1 MFGCASGHGCGLIE
15 RGGLKAHFFVATVIY
30 RRGNE
35 GNRQFG
41 MNPQGDIERL
51 IEPSIAALGYQL
63 VRVRL
68 TGGEPQVLQIMAER
82 ADSDGLDCGMNVDHC
97 AQISRTISA
106 VLDVEDPIPGAYSLE
121 VSSPGIDRP
130 LTCLADYCRFSGFD
144 AKVEMRSPIDGRKR
158 FKGELQGVAD
168 AAIVIRVED
177 RQLTL
182 PFNEVAQAK
191 LILTDKLVSAVTRD
205 AAGANAN

>member
-1 MFGCASGHGCGLIE
+1 MAIH
-15 RGGLKAHFFVATVIY
+15 
-30 RRGNE
+30 RRGE
-35 GNRQFG
+35 DGNRQFG
-41 MNPQGDIERL
+41 MNPQGEIERL
-51 IEPSIAALGYQL
+51 IEPSVAALGYRL

-82 ADSDGLDCGMNVDHC
+82 ADSDGLDSGMNVDDC

-106 VLDVEDPIPGAYSLE
+106 VLDVEDPIPSAYSLE

-130 LTCLADYCRFSGFD
+130 LTRLADFRRFSGFD
-144 AKVEMRSPIDGRKR
+144 AKVEMHSPIDGRKR

-177 RQLTL
+177 RHLTL

-191 LILTDKLVSAVTRD
+191 LILTDKLLSAVTRD
-205 AAGANAN
+205 AARANAN